1 LSGRLPGRFALDT
14 GGVGGSGAACVLALL
29 EEGCNVTATGL
40 NEAEIDTL
48 RDYARCNNVNW
59 LVLDVADNA
68 QVEGLAQATPQLDV
82 LVNRAGIVLRQ
93 DAAFSEDGFARV
105 MDINVAGTMRCCRA
119 FLPQL
124 QERPGTIVNIASMIS
139 YFGSGTAP
147 GCAPSKGAVAQLT
160 KNLPIARAPQG
171 IRVNAIASGRI
182 EMPIRLLQSSTMTN
196 LLRSGYDLAVARTPM
211 GGWGQ
216 SAHIGRL
223 LPRLCDDAAAWITGL
238 ILSIEV
244 IPFSDCFFKMQ

>member
-1 LSGRLPGRFALDT
+1 MSGRLPGRFALDT

-48 RDYARCNNVNW
+48 RDDARYNNVNW

-182 EMPIRLLQSSTMTN
+182 EMPIR
-196 LLRSGYDLAVARTPM
+196 YDLAVARTPM